1 MAARPLHD
9 GLSLSPRNSST
20 SSLGRCEGHL
30 LLRHRE
36 GGTASCARCLS
47 SMHVASIKEDMAQ
60 GCDIHYKTGS
70 VSPVSRA
77 RLIGKN
83 TEKLERQHTA
93 AMCGECVDI
102 HTQLPS
108 QGCALFAD
116 ATGPSFLIAMAAGLF
131 FNL

>member
-36 GGTASCARCLS
+36 GGTASCASCLS
-47 SMHVASIKEDMAQ
+47 SMHVASIKEDMTH
-60 GCDIHYKTGS
+60 GCDIHCRTVS
-70 VSPVSRA
+70 VSPVTRA

-102 HTQLPS
+102 HMQPPS
-108 QGCALFAD
+108 QGRAIFVD
-116 ATGPSFLIAMAAGLF
+116 ATG
-131 FNL
+131 